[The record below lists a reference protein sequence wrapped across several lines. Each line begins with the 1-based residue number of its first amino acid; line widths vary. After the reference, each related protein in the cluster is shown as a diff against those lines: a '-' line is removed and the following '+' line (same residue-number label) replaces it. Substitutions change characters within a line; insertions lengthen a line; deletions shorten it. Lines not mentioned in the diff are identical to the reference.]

1 MKISELP
8 AVKFLIIASI
18 GYLIGNFFVFN
29 EFTLFLFLCIAI
41 LLFCAFLLLKRK
53 ELAYFFSVILCG
65 VYFSGIVSN
74 NTINTPDRIIPEF
87 PAQFKGKIMKI
98 LSQKDNYI
106 KCIAEG
112 TLSSKIF
119 SPLENSRIILNIFF
133 PKDKDKFVDISNRI
147 IARVKVRVP
156 QKPVYPNDFDENRYA
171 KSIDIQWICRAFAKD
186 VAIRSR
192 DEDFISFKENSV
204 DLIKERLKYLFPE
217 NTVGIATALLTGD
230 KTQIPT
236 DVKNNF
242 SYTGTSHILAIS
254 GFHIGL
260 IASII
265 FIILG
270 FIKNNIL
277 KLLLFCPLLI
287 IFIILTGLQPS
298 SIRAGIFIFLLLITK
313 QVERKIY
320 PLNILALTVILIL
333 LFSPQM
339 INSIGFQMSVLAVA
353 GIMLLYQPVINFFEL
368 FVKNKSKITDYSIKT
383 FSISIAAG
391 ITVSPIVAYYF
402 GIFSII
408 QPFSN
413 FFVVPVIS
421 LGMMFALLSLIIS
434 FISFPLATF
443 YSTSADFLF
452 SLAQKFNEYAVEFNF
467 SYIQGNNVFAISLAI
482 SLILIYV
489 ILSKKRQQ
497 AFFRISFS
505 ISAFI
510 LFIFI
515 VSRDIANE
523 PIIYPCE
530 NYVVAHIPLSNNKDC
545 ILIVDRKP
553 RLYPSKEY
561 NVLNFINSKR
571 GEILLAYA
579 GNIGINYC
587 DYYKNIKRIKRLP
600 LSLEMQRK
608 IAKNIFKKNYLHKE
622 TNINYD

>member
-18 GYLIGNFFVFN
+18 GYLIGNFFQFS
-29 EFTLFLFLCIAI
+29 ELTLFLFLIIAV
-41 LLFCAFLLLKRK
+41 LLFCSFLLLKRK
-53 ELAYFFSVILCG
+53 QLAYFFSVILFG
-65 VYFSGIVSN
+65 VYFSGNVSN
-74 NTINTPDRIIPEF
+74 TTINTPDRIIPEF

-106 KCIAEG
+106 KCLAEG

-119 SPLENSRIILNIFF
+119 SSLENSRIILNIFF
-133 PKDKDKFVDISNRI
+133 PKNKEKFVSISNRI
-147 IARVKVRVP
+147 IARVKARVP
-156 QKPVYPNDFDENRYA
+156 QKPVFPYDFDENRYA
-171 KSIDIQWICRAFAKD
+171 KSIDIQWICRANAKD

-192 DEDFISFKENSV
+192 DEDIISFKENSV
-204 DLIKERLKYLFPE
+204 DFIKKRLNYLFPE

-270 FIKNNIL
+270 FIKNNIQ
-277 KLLLFCPLLI
+277 KLLLFSPLLI
-287 IFIILTGLQPS
+287 IFIIFTGLQPS

-339 INSIGFQMSVLAVA
+339 VNSIGFQMSVLAVA
-353 GIMLLYQPVINFFEL
+353 GIMLLYQPIIDFFEL
-368 FVKNKSKITDYSIKT
+368 FVKKTSKITDYAIKT

-408 QPFSN
+408 QPLSN
-413 FFVVPVIS
+413 FFVVPAIS

-443 YSTSADFLF
+443 YSNSADFLF
-452 SLAQKFNEYAVEFNF
+452 SLTQKFNEYAVEFNF

-482 SLILIYV
+482 SLILIYI
-489 ILSKKRQQ
+489 ILSKKKQQ
-497 AFFRISFS
+497 VFFRISFS
-505 ISAFI
+505 FCAFI

-515 VSRDIANE
+515 ISKQHANV
-523 PIIYPCE
+523 PDIYPCE
-530 NYVVAHIPLSNNKDC
+530 NYVVSHIPLSTNKDC

-561 NVLNFINSKR
+561 NVLNFIKSKR
-571 GEILLAYA
+571 GEILLAYT

-608 IAKNIFKKNYLHKE
+608 IAKNIFNKNYLHKE
-622 TNINYD
+622 TFLNYD